1 VSAIAERLVNSYLP
15 PISAVLF
22 SLEIIIIIIISKAHP
37 ESMGQA
43 GGGKP
48 H

>member
-1 VSAIAERLVNSYLP
+1 MSAIAERLVNIYLP

-22 SLEIIIIIIISKAHP
+22 SLEIIIIIISKAHP

>member
-1 VSAIAERLVNSYLP
+1 MSAIAERLVNIYQP

-22 SLEIIIIIIISKAHP
+22 SLIIIIIIISKAHP